1 MRFAIKY
8 IISTRYSNRPDAKS
22 LIRDTIKDTLLQ
34 FSDNGKIIYDSNYTL
49 RFYSEEID
57 KILPNLKKENSVWK
71 TKYPYQYWIFIVDET
86 HIAIIFEFTSVNVP
100 AETLEKMQTFIDI
113 LKPNDNRRLDFEYK
127 RLHRI
132 NIELK
137 SDDVVSELSEKLSDS
152 IDKLVVWEKK
162 LIKEYT
168 YRTENEQ

>member
-1 MRFAIKY
+1 M
-8 IISTRYSNRPDAKS
+8 
-22 LIRDTIKDTLLQ
+22 
-34 FSDNGKIIYDSNYTL
+34 
-49 RFYSEEID
+49 
-57 KILPNLKKENSVWK
+57 WK